1 MCCHLLLSITS
12 LMEIPWHGFF
22 GSCQHW
28 RIGGSSESDEKW
40 RFNGDSRNQK
50 EWTWWDSSLEGFQE
64 RHPALQRSQLECAQ
78 KWAVHISMA
87 TIMQLRI
94 YLKSALKS
102 LQMVMKVA
110 IDRRKN
116 TCATHV
122 MWVLQQLL
130 GDDSPKPTTKRLM
143 CENPVVIPGVSL
155 LQLDQQQLLIQVVH
169 HQKNLFVP

>member
-1 MCCHLLLSITS
+1 
-12 LMEIPWHGFF
+12 
-22 GSCQHW
+22 
-28 RIGGSSESDEKW
+28 
-40 RFNGDSRNQK
+40 
-50 EWTWWDSSLEGFQE
+50 
-64 RHPALQRSQLECAQ
+64 
-78 KWAVHISMA
+78 
-87 TIMQLRI
+87 MQLRI